1 MRSMKKILALLLCV
15 LMLSGVWGAAENAG
29 EGDAAVQFYPSPSLS
44 DEDIPLDFETDP
56 ETLTDE
62 EVALLMA
69 AGELAADP
77 RVNIECDHPED
88 QRREY
93 HSEEKVRDNVG
104 GGYVFTYDENQHVY
118 SYLYMDWTLCTAC
131 GAVLDSSSEYKDIP
145 EAHTFENGECTVC
158 DYVLETH
165 TIHNWIRMDKEP
177 AYTDYYFLDENEHRK
192 NVAYHVK
199 CQCGLM
205 MLQDE
210 EPVNEPHVF
219 DADGVCACG
228 YREDGGYGEPSEVC
242 QHLNTYASPVPLE
255 SDKATYIDETYHS
268 RELDRVVLNVYCCDC
283 GEYLGGGYDN
293 TPGRTIKEEHAFTT
307 KTATGAKCDC
317 GYEIKCTHANVEKE
331 EWNYYRYTDTYVD
344 TGDGVNHTYIVS
356 YTPEY
361 ICLDCGVEWSG
372 DTVVETRIEKHD
384 PKGSDETIC
393 SDCGGTITPSEPEPE
408 EPIEPKCNHSHGFVK
423 GQRETA
429 EHAYSLN
436 DKQHATRYYVMLYWQ
451 CPDCGESWDESE
463 ATGYVVKSN
472 HTFENGFCTECGYK
486 NACQHDET
494 WAESYIESI
503 EVLSSDASGHTAIE
517 HVFQRTVCDQCGQV
531 LSEGSVENEVSGA
544 HSYGDS
550 GTAAR
555 CEVCNW
561 SRGCEHPQDA
571 RWTETTS
578 LGFEVGVVSYD
589 ESGHTM
595 LVLTVDRIYCDI
607 CHDMLD
613 KQYFTKEVEFEHY
626 FLGGACQVCGYACPH
641 EHLNAETTP
650 GSVEYF
656 PCSSTEHTVV
666 RKTGTTQICA
676 DCGERVTYD
685 VEKSVTNEPHRTED
699 GTPYTPC
706 MDCGVNSSDHSCENY
721 MRTWTDY
728 TYNHYEQ
735 QDGECYRVGRYTT
748 TNVFCRACEK
758 MDSYTLYD
766 PDYRQQVPHEFD
778 DCGICQN
785 CSYYNDGGMCD
796 HANAYI
802 DYYVDKLVG
811 CGTAVATPVNIV
823 DNGDGTHS
831 YTKYQMPHY
840 YCPDCGYAYL
850 GEVEAVEGYTEK
862 HECNLDGVCWDC
874 GARVQCTHPNA
885 VTETVVWYD
894 MYEHAD
900 KDGHWYSQGACMEV
914 FSCPDCGL
922 EDFYDADTGLLEP
935 HDWYNGACTICG
947 YENECAHENAEPYT
961 ETLLRGVKS
970 YDADGHVAVYEE
982 VSGERCPDCLEVTE
996 QPAERTE
1003 VTEAHKFDAY
1013 GACEVCGYV
1022 REDSG
1027 EEPACTHENT
1037 TETRKELPAVYKAVD
1052 DATHTKR
1059 VDATVT
1065 VTCDDCG
1072 VVLSEKD
1079 EQGTPASEAHTYEDG
1094 VCTACGHACAH
1105 ADVTNGE
1112 PQTTTGYA
1120 ATDAAHTATTTTVT
1134 AWTCNTCGETGED
1147 EAVETAEAEAHTY
1160 EPDGENAYKCSV
1172 CEHVCA
1178 HEGATVTEEKGET
1191 LYEDLTDATHT
1202 PVVDVLT
1209 TTDCQYCPLVSTANT
1224 QQKGDP
1230 EAHTYEV
1237 TEAGSVC
1244 KVCGYA
1250 CTHAETEISEEFAI
1264 DHYDDAQATD
1274 EAHVAVG
1281 KKTTTETCASCGAV
1295 IAEET
1300 QPHSEAMPHT
1310 YVDGACADC
1319 GHVCSHE
1326 GHEASEEVFVPTAY
1340 VSNGADGHTVT
1351 GDVHVIVHCDCC
1363 GAQLSNTVA
1372 EEGVTRVE
1380 AHAFSGN
1387 RCRLCGYE
1395 RPVEE
1400 APETDVVTD
1409 EPIFTPVAAE
1419 ETVHG
1424 VSAAQGERMATA
1436 LATVVADI
1444 HAQYGEEAEVTVL
1457 HSDKILTG
1465 AEMQTLRTLDP
1476 VEQILVIL
1484 HAVGYGNEVNYA
1496 LTAMET
1502 GLSDEAS
1509 ALIEAIAARLAA
1521 MSEEERGAFQALI
1534 EEYFPLTKLTEEA
1547 LEYDYVEFT
1556 LEIRVRLE
1564 DGYRMERYGF
1574 RQSEGVWTLTSIA
1587 VAGMDI

>member
-29 EGDAAVQFYPSPSLS
+29 EGGAAAQFYPSPSLS
-44 DEDIPLDFETDP
+44 DEDIPFDLEPDP

-165 TIHNWIRMDKEP
+165 TIHNWIRMDEEP
-177 AYTDYYFLDENEHRK
+177 AYTDYYFLDENEHQK

-210 EPVNEPHVF
+210 EPVKEPHVF

-242 QHLNTYASPVPLE
+242 QHLYTYASPVPLE

-268 RELDRVVLNVYCCDC
+268 RELARVVLEVYCYDC
-283 GEYLGGGYDN
+283 GEHLGGGYDN

-307 KTATGAKCDC
+307 KTATGAMCDC
-317 GYEIKCTHANVEKE
+317 GYKVTCAHTNLEKE
-331 EWNYYRYTDTYVD
+331 EWNPERFYDEEWGYFLD
-344 TGDGVNHTYIVS
+344 TGDGVHHASIMT
-356 YTPEY
+356 YTPHY
-361 ICLDCGVEWSG
+361 TCLVCGAGWSE
-372 DTVVETRIEKHD
+372 DPVAETVYQKHD
-384 PKGSDETIC
+384 PKWSDETIC

-408 EPIEPKCNHSHGFVK
+408 KPIEPKCNHSHGFVK
-423 GQRETA
+423 GRRETA
-429 EHAYSLN
+429 EPAYSLN
-436 DKQHATRYYVMLYWQ
+436 DEQHVTRYYEMVYWQ

-463 ATGYVVKSN
+463 ATGYVVESN
-472 HTFENGFCTECGYK
+472 HTFENGFCTECGYI
-486 NACQHDET
+486 NACQRHET
-494 WAESYIESI
+494 EVESYIASI
-503 EVLSSDASGHTAIE
+503 EVLSSDASGHTVIE
-517 HVFQRTVCDQCGQV
+517 HVFQRTVCEQCGQV

-544 HSYGDS
+544 HSYGES

-571 RWTETTS
+571 HMTDSHDGEAI
-578 LGFEVGVVSYD
+578 GIVSRD
-589 ESGHTM
+589 ATGHTM
-595 LVLTVDRIYCDI
+595 LVQTITRTVCGSCGDT
-607 CHDMLD
+607 LD
-613 KQYFTKEVEFEHY
+613 DQYTTKEVEEEHDFY
-626 FLGGACQVCGYACPH
+626 FGACMTCGYACPH
-641 EHLNAETTP
+641 AHLNAERTVE
-650 GSVEYF
+650 SVEYF
-656 PCSSTEHTVV
+656 PCSYDEHTVV
-666 RKTGTTQICA
+666 RKTGTTQTCA
-676 DCGERVTYD
+676 DCGVTTSYD
-685 VEKSVTNEPHRTED
+685 VEETVSTESHRPED
-699 GTPYTPC
+699 ESLIGSPC
-706 MDCGVNSSDHSCENY
+706 MDCGVNWHENY
-721 MRTWTDY
+721 TRTWTDY
-728 TYNHYEQ
+728 TYDHYEHE
-735 QDGECYRVGRYTT
+735 DGECYRVGRYAT
-748 TNVFCRACEK
+748 TNVFCRVCEK
-758 MDSYTLYD
+758 MDSYTLYN
-766 PDYRQQVPHEFD
+766 PDYRQQVPHDFRYSD
-778 DCGICQN
+778 YGVCSNCG
-785 CSYYNDGGMCD
+785 YYSDGSACD

-802 DYYVDKLVG
+802 DYYIGSHDELREAG
-811 CGTAVATPVNIV
+811 LANIV

-831 YTKYQMPHY
+831 YTEYRRPHY
-840 YCPDCGYAYL
+840 YCPDCDYAYL

-862 HECNLDGVCWDC
+862 HESDILGVCWYC

-885 VTETVVWYD
+885 VTEIVPWYS
-894 MYEHAD
+894 YSHAD
-900 KDGHWYSQGACMEV
+900 ASGHWYGSNDCQES
-914 FSCPDCGL
+914 FYCPDCGL
-922 EDFYDADTGLLEP
+922 QDINNTDSGLLEP

-947 YENECAHENAEPYT
+947 YENECTHENAEPYT

-970 YDADGHVAVYEE
+970 CNADGHEAVYEE

-996 QPAERTE
+996 QTAERTE
-1003 VTEAHKFDAY
+1003 VTEEHVFDAY
-1013 GACEVCGYV
+1013 GVCEVCGYV
-1022 REDSG
+1022 ENSG
-1027 EEPACTHENT
+1027 EEPTCAHENT
-1037 TETRKELPAVYKAVD
+1037 TETRKELPAVYESVD

-1059 VDATVT
+1059 VDAAVT
-1065 VTCDDCG
+1065 VICDDCG
-1072 VVLSEKD
+1072 ETVSEKT
-1079 EQGTPASEAHTYEDG
+1079 EQGTPASEAHTYKDG
-1094 VCTACGHACAH
+1094 VCTACDHACAH

-1209 TTDCQYCPLVSTANT
+1209 TTDCQYCPLVSTVTT
-1224 QQKGDP
+1224 QQKGEP

-1340 VSNGADGHTVT
+1340 ASNGADGHTVT

-1363 GAQLSNTVA
+1363 GAQLSNTVS

-1444 HAQYGEEAEVTVL
+1444 HAQYGEEVEVTVL

-1484 HAVGYGNEVNYA
+1484 HTVGYGNEVNYA
-1496 LTAMET
+1496 LTAMEVS
-1502 GLSDEAS
+1502 LSDEAS
-1509 ALIEAIAARLAA
+1509 ALIEAIAARVAA
-1521 MSEEERGAFQALI
+1521 MTEEERSAFQALI
-1534 EEYFPLTKLTEEA
+1534 EEYFPLTKLTQEA
-1547 LEYDYVEFT
+1547 AEYDYVEFT